1 MGWVLAAGLALL
13 AFALI
18 AWLGQWKTE
27 GWLAVGAALVAGLAG
42 YAAQGHPGL
51 AGSPRYAIPEP
62 AFENPGALVQ
72 ARLSLSGQTGLPSD
86 GNILRADAYV
96 RNGQFAD
103 AVDWLRVAVEKDP
116 NNSEAWLALG
126 NALVAHAEG
135 MLSPS
140 ALYAYRKA
148 AEAAPN
154 APGPPWFLGLALAQS
169 GQFGQA
175 RAIWAQLL
183 ASAPQDAPWRA
194 DLADKLQRLDA
205 LIARQQAMEAGK

>member
-1 MGWVLAAGLALL
+1 MGWILAAGLALL

-18 AWLGQWKTE
+18 AWLTRWKTE
-27 GWLAVGAALVAGLAG
+27 GWMAVGAALVAGLAG
-42 YAAQGHPGL
+42 YAAQGRPEL

-62 AFENPGALVQ
+62 TFENPAAMVE
-72 ARLSLSGQTGLPSD
+72 ARISLSGRKGLPSD
-86 GNILRADAYV
+86 KMLLMADGYV
-96 RNGQFAD
+96 RNGEFAD
-103 AVDWLRVAVEKDP
+103 AAAILRSAVEKDP
-116 NNSEAWLALG
+116 NNSEEWLALG

-135 MLSPS
+135 TLSPS
-140 ALYAYRKA
+140 ALYAYRRA

-183 ASAPQDAPWRA
+183 AQAPQDAPWRA
-194 DLADKLQRLDA
+194 DLAEKLQRLDA
-205 LIARQQAMEAGK
+205 LISRQQAMGTGR